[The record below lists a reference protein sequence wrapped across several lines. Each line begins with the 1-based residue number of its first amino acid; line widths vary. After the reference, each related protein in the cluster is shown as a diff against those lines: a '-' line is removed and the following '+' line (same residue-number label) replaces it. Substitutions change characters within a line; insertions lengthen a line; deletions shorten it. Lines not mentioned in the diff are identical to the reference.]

1 MIKALVSIE
10 VDLAAS
16 RTIRF
21 ACQLGNFMPVELH
34 PVYIKESP
42 PRELSIGSGWA
53 RHHWERELI
62 QEGKKEISEW
72 IASEIDYSPEVKLME
87 PRVVYGDRDAELLK
101 IMEKEAFDLY
111 VEGARFPW
119 NQAMLYQTIHS
130 RLFQRAQMPIALA
143 PVLRK
148 MHKLLVP
155 CFDMASTQALGQAL
169 PKLWAGCSLPVTLA
183 LKEGQEAV
191 LQPEANRVREAL
203 EKAACQVGPDEV
215 FSYFPSPP
223 PDEYL
228 REYGLVALALERG
241 SSKDSPRLEWLS
253 QFKAPL
259 LLVLY

>member
-53 RHHWERELI
+53 RHHWEQELI
-62 QEGKKEISEW
+62 KDGQKEISEW
-72 IASEIDYSPEVKLME
+72 IASEIDYSPVVKLME

-101 IMEKEAFDLY
+101 IMEQEPFDLY

-119 NQAMLYQTIHS
+119 NQTMLYQKIHS
-130 RLFQRAQMPIALA
+130 RLFQRAPMPIALA

-148 MHKLLVP
+148 MHRLLVP
-155 CFDMASTQALGQAL
+155 CLDAAGTRALGQAVQ
-169 PKLWAGCSLPVTLA
+169 KFWSGCSLPVSLSL
-183 LKEGQEAV
+183 LKGQEAV
-191 LQPEANRVREAL
+191 LQPEVKRVREAL
-203 EKAACQVGPDEV
+203 EKASCQVGPDEV
-215 FSYFPSPP
+215 FTAFPSPP
-223 PDEYL
+223 TDEYL
-228 REYGLVALALERG
+228 RAYGLVALALERG
-241 SSKDSPRLEWLS
+241 GSKDDPRLEWLS
-253 QFKAPL
+253 RFKAPL

>member
-1 MIKALVSIE
+1 VIKALVSIE

-53 RHHWERELI
+53 RHHWEKELV

-87 PRVVYGDRDAELLK
+87 PRVVTGDRDAELLR
-101 IMEKEAFDLY
+101 IMEGEPFDLY

-119 NQAMLYQTIHS
+119 DQATLYQKIHS
-130 RLFQRAQMPIALA
+130 RLFQTAPAVALA

-148 MHKLLVP
+148 IHKLLVP
-155 CFDMASTQALGQAL
+155 CLNAAGVKAMEKAL
-169 PKLWAGCSLPVTLA
+169 PQLWSGCSIPVTLA
-183 LKEGQEAV
+183 LPQGQGGILQAEATRAR
-191 LQPEANRVREAL
+191 QAL
-203 EKAACQVGPDEV
+203 EQANCQVGPDEI
-215 FSYFPSPP
+215 FPFFPEPP
-223 PDEYL
+223 TDDYL
-228 REYGLVALALERG
+228 RQYGLVALALEREPG
-241 SSKDSPRLEWLS
+241 KDSPYLEWLS
-253 QFKAPL
+253 QFKAPM

>member
-1 MIKALVSIE
+1 VIKALVSID

-21 ACQLGNFMPVELH
+21 ACQLGYFMPVELH

-53 RHHWERELI
+53 QHHWEKELI

-72 IASEIDYSPEVKLME
+72 MASEIDYSPEVKVME

-119 NQAMLYQTIHS
+119 NQAMLYQKIHS

-155 CFDMASTQALGQAL
+155 CFEPADTQALGRAL
-169 PKLWAGCSLPVTLA
+169 PKLWAGSSLPVVLA
-183 LKEGQEAV
+183 PVCGQEAV
-191 LQPEANRVREAL
+191 LQPEAKRVREAL
-203 EKAACQVGPDEV
+203 EQASCQVGPEV
-215 FSYFPSPP
+215 TFTSFPAPP
-223 PDEYL
+223 KDEYL
-228 REYGLVALALERG
+228 REYGLMALALERG
-241 SSKDSPRLEWLS
+241 STKDSPRLEWLS

>member
-1 MIKALVSIE
+1 VIKALVSID

-21 ACQLGNFMPVELH
+21 ACQLGYFMPVELH

-72 IASEIDYSPEVKLME
+72 IASEIDYHPEVKLME
-87 PRVVYGDRDAELLK
+87 PRVVCGDRDAELLRF
-101 IMEKEAFDLY
+101 MEAEPFDLY

-119 NQAMLYQTIHS
+119 NQAMLYQKIHS

-148 MHKLLVP
+148 MHKLLAP
-155 CFDMASTQALGQAL
+155 CLDAAGTRALGQAL
-169 PKLWAGCSLPVTLA
+169 PKLWAGNSMPVTLS
-183 LKEGQEAV
+183 LLQGQEAA

-203 EKAACQVGPDEV
+203 EQASCQVGPDEI
-215 FSYFPSPP
+215 FSYFPSSP

-241 SSKDSPRLEWLS
+241 SGKDSPRLEWLS

>member
-1 MIKALVSIE
+1 MIKALVSID

-21 ACQLGNFMPVELH
+21 ACQLGYFMPVELH

-53 RHHWERELI
+53 RHHWEQELI

-87 PRVVYGDRDAELLK
+87 PRVVTGDRDAELLR

-119 NQAMLYQTIHS
+119 NQAMLYQKVHS
-130 RLFQRAQMPIALA
+130 RLFQKAQMPIALA

-148 MHKLLVP
+148 MHKLLAP
-155 CFDMASTQALGQAL
+155 CFDGAGTQALGRAL
-169 PKLWAGCSLPVTLA
+169 PKLWSGSSLPVA
-183 LKEGQEAV
+183 LSLLQGREGA
-191 LQPEANRVREAL
+191 LQPEAQRVREAL
-203 EKAACQVGPDEV
+203 EKASCQVGPDEV
-215 FSYFPSPP
+215 FTAFPSPP
-223 PDEYL
+223 TDEFL
-228 REYGLVALALERG
+228 REYGLMALALERG
-241 SSKDSPRLEWLS
+241 VSKDSPRLEWLA